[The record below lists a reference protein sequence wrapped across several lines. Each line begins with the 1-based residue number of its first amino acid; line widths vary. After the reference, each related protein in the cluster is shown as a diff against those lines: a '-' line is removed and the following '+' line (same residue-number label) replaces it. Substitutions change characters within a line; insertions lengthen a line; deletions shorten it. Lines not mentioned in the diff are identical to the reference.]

1 MVIRRVDLQGIKLFG
16 RFLPLG
22 QESKIIKSKQAEL
35 EFTIHSGESDKL
47 FK

>member
-1 MVIRRVDLQGIKLFG
+1 MVIRRLDLQGNKLFG
-16 RFLPLG
+16 SFFSLRQG
-22 QESKIIKSKQAEL
+22 SKIIKLKQAAL